1 MLSMTIK
8 RITQEYIKAAI
19 NTANVVEKQM
29 QELVEQRMYSA
40 EYLEKEKTKI
50 EEVGSVA
57 LDMLRSRAINGLSV
71 AFDTARAAIENS
83 IAENANTTEIEELKN
98 ILEASGGNLSEFEIS
113 VILDKVSGSYWCMR
127 MLNNAVSDKTDAKK
141 ILAEKFTAP
150 DPVYYM
156 QLFDE
161 TEGKLVSFVKTYDGK
176 DAIQN
181 NQSKAF
187 GEILLS
193 GDYFDNL
200 HDRIMINPYYVNDDD
215 LEIATIRPSERR
227 ILRKSGIILDTTDK
241 KSKQLVIEAA
251 HTGGPLRNILIRSTV
266 WTDTIKAEEK
276 RMIEDE
282 HDNMQIKYGTAG
294 KNALDAMGSRY

>member
-19 NTANVVEKQM
+19 NTANVVEKQI

>member
-19 NTANVVEKQM
+19 NTANVVEKQI

-83 IAENANTTEIEELKN
+83 IAESANTTEIEELKN
-98 ILEASGGNLSEFEIS
+98 ILEASGGNLSEFEIG
-113 VILDKVSGSYWCMR
+113 VILDKVAGSYWCMR

-161 TEGKLVSFVKTYDGK
+161 TEGKIVSFIKTYDGK
-176 DAIQN
+176 KVTPD
-181 NQSKAF
+181 NQGETF
-187 GEILLS
+187 GEILLN
-193 GDYFDNL
+193 GDYFDNF
-200 HDRIMINPYYVNDDD
+200 HARIMINPYFVNDDD
-215 LEIATIRPSERR
+215 LEVPSLRPSERR
-227 ILRKSGIILDTTDK
+227 TLRKSGIVLDTADK

-251 HTGGPLRNILIRSTV
+251 HTRGLLRNILIRSTV
-266 WTDTIKAEEK
+266 WADTIKEEEK
-276 RMIEDE
+276 RMMEDE
-282 HDNMQIKYGTAG
+282 QDDVQIKYGSAG
-294 KNALDAMGSRY
+294 KAALEAIGRKH

>member
-19 NTANVVEKQM
+19 NTANVVEKQI

-83 IAENANTTEIEELKN
+83 IAESANTTEIEELKN

-156 QLFDE
+156 RLFDE

-181 NQSKAF
+181 NQGKAF

-282 HDNMQIKYGTAG
+282 HDNVQIKYGSAG
-294 KNALDAMGSRY
+294 RAALDAIGSRY